1 MPGLHKYRKS
11 SINSLTQEFILTA
24 ELENVTSHAEN
35 ITVTDQ
41 EEGLAPITSHPLLPV
56 LLSVFF
62 ILSLAVLSPVLIY
75 ISKKQA
81 KKGKAD
87 KLSNIKED
95 ILQHVE
101 NIEVKGEIE
110 ENIEAQVDI
119 LSKSD

>member
-1 MPGLHKYRKS
+1 M
-11 SINSLTQEFILTA
+11 TD

-41 EEGLAPITSHPLLPV
+41 EEGLAPITYPV